1 MNKPIVS
8 PGKSALVLAPLA
20 LLALLGI
27 GAAETSYAQWLFVH
41 TAYFFLLATVL
52 CWAGTYLHAARGVR
66 RETIVAWVKE
76 NWPGLVIALA
86 LTVVAWL
93 AVQPAL
99 RILSDEANLV
109 GTSKNLFASRT
120 ATFTVSGKNYY
131 DSYWDVDVA
140 IDRRPALF
148 PFLVSLVHVVC
159 GYSYRNVFLFNLL
172 VLPAFVLVS
181 YRLAKSTGRET
192 SGEASGETFAVVA
205 SLLVVA
211 HPITLISVRSG
222 GFDFLALFFAL
233 LVLKSIH
240 DHLRQPSAARLAIL
254 WMNLCM
260 FAEIRYEGVLF
271 IVPVVALLLVF
282 RMVDRTLLGPYAFI
296 YALTPAY
303 LAPRIWQSVVRGNVP
318 EQEAG
323 VTALSVGNFFNNAR
337 EYFKPVLSPLNNYPA
352 HAGMV
357 IALGLLG
364 CLLWLGAH
372 RRQLWAPDWKAPRA
386 RFAAFVAAWMLFQ
399 ITVVFSYVWGRAQA
413 PSAARLVI
421 AVDTFFSFFAAWA
434 LAVALRRWRPFVAV
448 LAAVGILAIHLP
460 IAGQH
465 RMLNRLTQTRETA
478 TAWRFFE
485 SLHEKRILIVTDR
498 PDLFTIMDYGAMS
511 FEAARQDPFIFE
523 AFARHL
529 FYDIYVVQQIK
540 LSTGSPFP
548 GYDLWPGRRLETMLE
563 YQNDADVLIRI
574 SRLGH

>member
-1 MNKPIVS
+1 MNRPFVKIETV
-8 PGKSALVLAPLA
+8 ALVLAPLA
-20 LLALLGI
+20 LLALLVI
-27 GAAETSYAQWLFVH
+27 GAAETSYAQTLFVH
-41 TAYFFLLATVL
+41 TTYFFLLATVL
-52 CWAGTYLHAARGVR
+52 CWAGTYLHAARDVR
-66 RETIVAWVKE
+66 RETIVAWAKE

-93 AVQPAL
+93 AVHPAL
-99 RILSDEANLV
+99 RILSDEADLV
-109 GTSKNLFASRT
+109 GTSKNLFSSRT

-159 GYSYRNVFLFNLL
+159 GYSYKNVFLFNLM

-181 YRLAKSTGRET
+181 YRLAKSLG
-192 SGEASGETFAVVA
+192 GETFAIVA

-222 GFDFLALFFAL
+222 GFDFFALFFSL
-233 LVLKSIH
+233 LILKSLL
-240 DHLRQPSAARLAIL
+240 DHLREPSAAKLAIL

-260 FAEIRYEGVLF
+260 FAEIRYESALF
-271 IVPVVALLLVF
+271 IVPVLALLVLF
-282 RMVDRTLLGPYAFI
+282 RMSTVTLLRPYAFV

-303 LAPRIWQSVVRGNVP
+303 LAPRVWQAVLRGSVP
-318 EQEAG
+318 DQEPGAI
-323 VTALSVGNFFNNAR
+323 ALSVGNFFNNAR
-337 EYFKPVLSPLNNYPA
+337 EYFKPVLSPLNKYPA

-357 IALGLLG
+357 IGLGLAG
-364 CLLWLGAH
+364 CVVWLVSH
-372 RRQLWAPDWKAPRA
+372 RRDLWAPDWKAPQS
-386 RFAAFVAAWMLFQ
+386 RFAAFVAAWMLLQ
-399 ITVVFSYVWGRAQA
+399 IVVVFSYVWGRAQA

-421 AVDTFFSFFAAWA
+421 AIDTFFSFFAAWA
-434 LAVALRRWRPFVAV
+434 LTLALRRWRPFVPV
-448 LAAVGILAIHLP
+448 LLAVGVLAIHLP
-460 IAGQH
+460 IAGQQ

-485 SLHEKRILIVTDR
+485 SLQEKRILIVTDR

-511 FEAARQDPFIFE
+511 FEAARQDPFLSE

-540 LSTGSPFP
+540 LSTNSPLP
-548 GYDLWPGRRLETMLE
+548 GYDLPPTRRLETVLE

-574 SRLGH
+574 SRLSH

>member
-1 MNKPIVS
+1 MNRPFVTT
-8 PGKSALVLAPLA
+8 GAVALVLVPLA
-20 LLALLGI
+20 LLALLVI
-27 GAAETSYAQWLFVH
+27 GAAEISYAQTLFVH
-41 TAYFFLLATVL
+41 TTYYFLLATVL
-52 CWAGTYLHAARGVR
+52 CWAGTYLRAARDVR
-66 RETIVAWVKE
+66 RETIAAWLKE

-86 LTVVAWL
+86 LTVIAWL
-93 AVQPAL
+93 AVHPAL
-99 RILSDEANLV
+99 RILSDEADLV
-109 GTSKNLFASRT
+109 GTSKNLFSSRT

-159 GYSYRNVFLFNLL
+159 GYSYKNVFLFNLL
-172 VLPAFVLVS
+172 LLPAFVLVS
-181 YRLAKSTGRET
+181 YRLAKSLG
-192 SGEASGETFAVVA
+192 GETFAVVT

-233 LVLKSIH
+233 LVLKSVF
-240 DHLRQPSAARLAIL
+240 DHLREPSAARLAIL

-260 FAEIRYEGVLF
+260 FAEIRYESALF
-271 IVPVVALLLVF
+271 IVPVVALLCLF
-282 RMVDRTLLGPYAFI
+282 RMSTATLLRPYAFI

-303 LAPRIWQSVVRGNVP
+303 LAPRIWQAVLRGSVP
-318 EQEAG
+318 DQEPGA
-323 VTALSVGNFFNNAR
+323 TALSAENFFNNAR
-337 EYFKPVLSPLNNYPA
+337 EYFRPVLSPLNGYPA

-357 IALGLLG
+357 IALGLAG
-364 CLLWLGAH
+364 CVVWLASH
-372 RRQLWAPDWKAPRA
+372 RRELVSPDWKAPRE
-386 RFAAFVAAWMLFQ
+386 RFAVFVAVWMLLQ
-399 ITVVFSYVWGRAQA
+399 VIVVFSYVWGRAQA

-421 AVDTFFSFFAAWA
+421 AIDTFFSFVAAWA
-434 LAVALRRWRPFVAV
+434 LTLALRRWRPFVPV
-448 LAAVGILAIHLP
+448 LLAVGVLAIHLP
-460 IAGQH
+460 IAGQQ

-511 FEAARQDPFIFE
+511 FEAARQDPFLFE

-540 LSTGSPFP
+540 LSTNSPLP
-548 GYDLWPGRRLETMLE
+548 GYDLPSTRKLETMLE

-574 SRLGH
+574 SRLSH